1 MKKSALRPQAPE
13 AWLDVSMN
21 TSGSA
26 ISVPEGFRAGH
37 IGHRPAYC
45 SSRPRRRPTGT
56 GLELAGRLASGARLA
71 GNSPE
76 VRGVLA
82 AYDHHGQ
89 VAKRIA
95 ETGRTIYLATAS
107 GVVAVDAVLFLIHR

>member
-1 MKKSALRPQAPE
+1 M
-13 AWLDVSMN
+13 
-21 TSGSA
+21 
-26 ISVPEGFRAGH
+26 
-37 IGHRPAYC
+37 
-45 SSRPRRRPTGT
+45 
-56 GLELAGRLASGARLA
+56 A

-82 AYDHHGQ
+82 TSDHHVQ